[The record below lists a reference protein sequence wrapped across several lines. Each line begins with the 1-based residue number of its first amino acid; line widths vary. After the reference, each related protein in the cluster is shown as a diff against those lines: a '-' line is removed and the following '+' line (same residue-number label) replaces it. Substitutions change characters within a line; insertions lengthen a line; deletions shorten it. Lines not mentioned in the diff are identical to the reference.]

1 MMSRLLAGLL
11 VIVASS
17 APAVRA
23 QSQSLEYD
31 VKAAFLYN
39 FARFV
44 TWPADSFAAPD
55 APLSVCVLGED
66 PFGSRLDQLVEGE
79 RVNDRPL
86 AVRRLSAASDAAAC
100 HLVFVSPS
108 ERARFGSILSSL
120 DTRRLLTVSD
130 TLEFLEAGGHL
141 SFYIEDGHVRFAVNA
156 AAIRECD
163 FKVSSR
169 LLQVARIHQPAGE
182 QP

>member
-1 MMSRLLAGLL
+1 MMSRLLAALL
-11 VIVASS
+11 VIVASN

-44 TWPADSFAAPD
+44 TWPAGSFAAPD
-55 APLSVCVLGED
+55 APLSICVIGED
-66 PFGSRLDQLVEGE
+66 PFGSRLDELVEGE

-86 AVRRLSAASDAAAC
+86 AVRRLAAPSDAAAC

-108 ERARFGSILSSL
+108 ERARFGPILSRI

-141 SFYIEDGHVRFAVNA
+141 SFYIEDGRVRFAVNA

-169 LLQVARIHQPAGE
+169 LLQVARIHQPAAE